1 MKNLMKKFVAEERGD
16 VVQYIIVLAVV
27 AIILAFAFPKIKTA
41 MSTGTDATMDNMNKA
56 FGGMGGD
63 SQGAG
68 TTTPTP

>member
-41 MSTGTDATMDNMNKA
+41 MSNGTTATMDNIDNA
-56 FGGMGGD
+56 FGGMGGTEVSPD
-63 SQGAG
+63 A
-68 TTTPTP
+68 PR